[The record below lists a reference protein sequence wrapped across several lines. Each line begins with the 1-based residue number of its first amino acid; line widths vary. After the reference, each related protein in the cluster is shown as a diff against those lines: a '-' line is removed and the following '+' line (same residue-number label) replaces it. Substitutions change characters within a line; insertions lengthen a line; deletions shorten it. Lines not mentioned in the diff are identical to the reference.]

1 MRVAGELEE
10 VTVEMYG
17 YTKNHLQ
24 KFIQSTKKVDDVPIE
39 NIDYRFITDFDSF
52 LLNQKIYKDTE
63 KTLGRNIASKHHS
76 RFRTILIRGIKEG
89 LISRN
94 PYVDFKLKKTPSK
107 RIYLTE
113 EELKKITDH
122 DLGKNESLDRVRD
135 IFIFSVY
142 TGLRFEDAQQLTIDR
157 IVKDKKGKYIM
168 SIRQEKT
175 NEELTIPVLAPAMK
189 IVEKYSNSAERKILK
204 MVLPKITNQKLN
216 TYLKVIANLVGVNKA
231 LSHHVARHSC
241 ATTVLLSNDVPMEV
255 VSKWLG
261 HTNIKTTQII
271 SHNCFTK
278 NQLIYFSVQ

>member
-1 MRVAGELEE
+1 MRVAGELEK

-52 LLNQKIYKDTE
+52 LLNPKIYKDAE
-63 KTLGRNIASKHHS
+63 KTLGRNTASKHHS

-107 RIYLTE
+107 RTYLTE

-231 LSHHVARHSC
+231 LSPHVARHTC

-278 NQLIYFSVQ
+278 NQFIYFSVQ